1 MRVVLASKSPRRRE
15 ILSSL
20 GVTFDIVSA
29 DADESSDI
37 TDPATLVR
45 ELSLRKARATRDL
58 LQQRGEW
65 NDDTLI
71 IASDTVV
78 AANGAILGKP
88 RDEADA
94 ARMLSL
100 LSGRTHQVISGV
112 SLLCGAREC
121 ADFDVTSVHFC
132 NMTPAEIASYVK
144 SGEPMDKA
152 GAYAVQGLASVY
164 IKGLEGDYFN
174 VVGLPVHK
182 LNTMLCD
189 LLGVSLLA
197 LGQKSANDF

>member
-1 MRVVLASKSPRRRE
+1 MRIVLASKSPRRRE
-15 ILSSL
+15 ILSML
-20 GVTFDIVSA
+20 GLKFDIVSA
-29 DADESSDI
+29 DADESSDL
-37 TDPATLVR
+37 TDPAHLVR
-45 ELSLRKARATRDL
+45 ELSLRKARATRAL
-58 LQQRGEW
+58 LEQKGEW
-65 NDDTLI
+65 SDDTLI

-78 AANGAILGKP
+78 AADGAILGKP
-88 RDEADA
+88 RDEDDA

-100 LSGRTHQVISGV
+100 LSGRTHQVISGI
-112 SLLCGAREC
+112 SLLYGTREC

-132 NMTPAEIASYVK
+132 DMTPEEIEDYVS

-182 LNTMLCD
+182 LNTMLRE
-189 LLGVSLLA
+189 LLGTSLLA
-197 LGQKSANDF
+197 LGK

>member
-1 MRVVLASKSPRRRE
+1 MRIVLASKSPRRRE
-15 ILSSL
+15 ILSML
-20 GVTFDIVSA
+20 GLSFDIISA

-37 TDPATLVR
+37 TDPALLVR
-45 ELSLRKARATRDL
+45 ELSLRKARATRAL
-58 LQQRGEW
+58 LQQKGEW

-78 AANGAILGKP
+78 AANGEILGKP
-88 RDEADA
+88 HDEADA

-100 LSGRTHQVISGV
+100 LSGCSHQVISGV
-112 SLLCGAREC
+112 SLLHGTKER

-132 NMTPAEIASYVK
+132 DMTPDEITAYVK

-182 LNTMLCD
+182 LNVMLCD
-189 LLGVSLLA
+189 LLGVGLLA
-197 LGQKSANDF
+197 LGKQA

>member
-1 MRVVLASKSPRRRE
+1 MRIVLASKSPRRRE
-15 ILSSL
+15 ILSML
-20 GVTFDIVSA
+20 GLKFDIVSA

-37 TDPATLVR
+37 TDPAQLVR
-45 ELSLRKARATRDL
+45 ELSLRKARATKAL
-58 LQQRGEW
+58 LEQRGEW

-78 AANGAILGKP
+78 AVGGAILGKP

-94 ARMLSL
+94 ARMLTL
-100 LSGRTHQVISGV
+100 LSGSTHQVISGV
-112 SLLCGAREC
+112 SLLYGARER
-121 ADFDVTSVHFC
+121 ADFDATSVHFC
-132 NMTPAEIASYVK
+132 DMTSAEIEDYVS

-182 LNTMLCD
+182 LNTMLCE
-189 LLGVSLLA
+189 LLGVGLLA
-197 LGQKSANDF
+197 LGRE